1 MDDAQDKSQ
10 EFAEQERVLREDIE
24 RSARELEK
32 LEKDLDRV
40 DGELLSLAAEG
51 PRYEEL
57 MRVCAS
63 LEALEE
69 AGAAD
74 LFWGEDVSNG
84 AAEARIAEARSR
96 AGEYQ
101 QSMAELQGERERLAG
116 LVGRKNLVMEHLDLS
131 LAAAIEEEEAR
142 RAEWLIERDD
152 TDEGF
157 GRSMVMPWTRGVEE
171 DQRFQRA
178 FAISAV
184 VALLLG
190 FAIPFID
197 LPIPERSQ
205 LIEIPERVAKLVEM
219 NRPKPEEITQPVAEE
234 PEPEPEPEEPEEPE
248 PEELVAEEVVPELSE
263 EPAPQVAEAPQ
274 EVDTREQ
281 VKSKGILAFRESFA
295 SRAENRTRPRLGA
308 QAQVSSAGAEAVG
321 RPSRNMVATNAP
333 GSSGGINL
341 ASISRDV
348 GGGAGGGA
356 IGGVEVTQVASSI
369 GGNGTANRP
378 FAGTPSAGR
387 TDEEIQIVFDRY
399 KAALYR
405 LYNRELRKDPTL
417 RGQIV
422 LKLTIEPDGSVSFCE
437 LDSTD
442 MDAPALAQQIV
453 TRVSGFDFGAKE
465 DILAVTIVYPID
477 FLPAV

>member
-1 MDDAQDKSQ
+1 MDDAQEKSQ
-10 EFAEQERVLREDIE
+10 EFAEQERALREDIE
-24 RSARELEK
+24 RSARELDK
-32 LEKDLDRV
+32 LEADRARV
-40 DGELLSLAAEG
+40 EDELRALTAES

-57 MRVCAS
+57 IRVCAS

-74 LFWGEDVSNG
+74 LFWGDDLGSGV
-84 AAEARIAEARSR
+84 AEARIAEARSR
-96 AGEYQ
+96 AGKYQ
-101 QSMAELQGERERLAG
+101 NEVSGLRAEHDRLARE
-116 LVGRKNLVMEHLDLS
+116 VGKKNLVMEHLDFS
-131 LAAAIEEEEAR
+131 LAVAIEEEEAR

-152 TDEGF
+152 TEKGF
-157 GRSMVMPWTRGVEE
+157 ARLMVMPWTRGSEE
-171 DQRFQRA
+171 DERFQKA
-178 FAISAV
+178 FAASAL
-184 VALLLG
+184 VAMLLG
-190 FAIPFID
+190 VAIPFID

-205 LIEIPERVAKLVEM
+205 LIEIPERVARLVEM
-219 NRPKPEEITQPVAEE
+219 NRPKPEETVQPLVEE
-234 PEPEPEPEEPEEPE
+234 PEPEPEPDEPEPE
-248 PEELVAEEVVPELSE
+248 PEELVAEEVVPELSD

-274 EVDTREQ
+274 EVNTREQ

-295 SRAENRTRPRLGA
+295 SRSQNRTRPRLGA
-308 QAQVSSAGAEAVG
+308 QAQVSNAGAEAVG
-321 RPSRNMVATNAP
+321 RPSRSMVATNAP

-442 MDAPALAQQIV
+442 MDAPTLAQQIV

>member
-1 MDDAQDKSQ
+1 MDDAQEHSQ
-10 EFAEQERVLREDIE
+10 EFAEQEQALRGDIE
-24 RSARELEK
+24 KSAQELEK
-32 LEKDLDRV
+32 LEAELGRV
-40 DGELLSLAAEG
+40 EGELLERAAET

-63 LEALEE
+63 LEALED

-74 LFWGEDVSNG
+74 LFWGEDLESG
-84 AAEARIAEARSR
+84 AAESRIAAARSR
-96 AGEYQ
+96 ATDYQ
-101 QSMAELQGERERLAG
+101 QEMSELQAERDRIASE
-116 LVGRKNLVMEHLDLS
+116 VGKQNLVLEHLDFS
-131 LAAAIEEEEAR
+131 LAAAIEEEDER
-142 RAEWLIERDD
+142 RAEWLVEREDSD
-152 TDEGF
+152 KGF
-157 GRSMVMPWTRGVEE
+157 GRNLVMPWARGTEE
-171 DQRFQRA
+171 DERFQKS
-178 FAISAV
+178 FAISAM

-190 FAIPFID
+190 MAIPFITI
-197 LPIPERSQ
+197 PIPERDE
-205 LIEIPERVAKLVEM
+205 LIEVPDRVARLVEM
-219 NRPKPEEITQPVAEE
+219 NRPKPEEVTQPVAEE
-234 PEPEPEPEEPEEPE
+234 PEPEPEPDEPEPE
-248 PEELVAEEVVPELSE
+248 PEELVADEVVPELAE
-263 EPAPQVAEAPQ
+263 EPAPQVAEVAE
-274 EVDTREQ
+274 EVNTREQ

-341 ASISRDV
+341 DSISRDV

-356 IGGVEVTQVASSI
+356 IGGVEVTRVGSNI
-369 GGNGTANRP
+369 GGNGTSNRP
-378 FAGTPSAGR
+378 FAGTPTAGR

-437 LDSTD
+437 LESSD